1 MRETNNDSDATR
13 QAKLLIDEMKD
24 NTVVEHSCSC
34 IHGRKTMGVCFH
46 VMSVIIW
53 AVCATSPK
61 KGKAG
66 FLNQVLR
73 DLENNK

>member
-34 IHGRKTMGVCFH
+34 IHGRKTMGVCSH
-46 VMSVIIW
+46 VMSVIFYLGW
-53 AVCATSPK
+53 MWNQPEER
-61 KGKAG
+61 KGRFFEPSFKG
-66 FLNQVLR
+66 FR
-73 DLENNK
+73 K